1 MAAPQPFLT
10 KFLYRS
16 VIYNRM
22 TNFGLLCFFVN
33 GPYPATFLYFHLFNT
48 QLTVIKCSLK
58 SCSRLDSNR
67 GPLVS
72 KVTAL
77 PTELQPLK
85 TFVTSISLSVLQPNF
100 WRTSQR
106 RSDGCTS
113 RRLWVRNALRELM
126 GRTSLP
132 NYVYSLKN
140 LCEPMVKNKRFF
152 KFGQPRLLFHLFS
165 PFRTHI
171 TNFTTNWYLKIC
183 PSSMWCWD
191 LNSWPLEHESPPITT
206 RPGLPPK

>member
-1 MAAPQPFLT
+1 MVCLGLGPGEAGWKKQTNPLCHGGTPTIFDQIFVQVCHLQQDDEFWAT
-10 KFLYRS
+10 LY
-16 VIYNRM
+16 
-22 TNFGLLCFFVN
+22 FVN

-113 RRLWVRNALRELM
+113 RRL
-126 GRTSLP
+126 
-132 NYVYSLKN
+132 
-140 LCEPMVKNKRFF
+140 
-152 KFGQPRLLFHLFS
+152 
-165 PFRTHI
+165 
-171 TNFTTNWYLKIC
+171 
-183 PSSMWCWD
+183 
-191 LNSWPLEHESPPITT
+191 
-206 RPGLPPK
+206 